1 MKFLKY
7 LSLFIVGGL
16 IGAFAAIVI
25 LDNMGR
31 LLSDEEYEDFSL
43 SNNKDNL
50 IVAYESYIRDNAKIL
65 DYLNNNFFEG
75 RLFDCVDTTL
85 MKSLNA
91 DLQIMDMAKTQLDNK
106 TPARFSISLGGEK

>member
-43 SNNKDNL
+43 SNQ
-50 IVAYESYIRDNAKIL
+50 R
-65 DYLNNNFFEG
+65 
-75 RLFDCVDTTL
+75 
-85 MKSLNA
+85 
-91 DLQIMDMAKTQLDNK
+91 
-106 TPARFSISLGGEK
+106 